1 MPYPAGGCRSIIMPT
16 LDHDKPSFSAEDG
29 ARAARHLYGLD
40 VAAESLPGERDQNFL
55 LTTAGG
61 ERFVMKI
68 SSAAEDLRVLDF
80 QNQLLMRLDAEAPGL
95 TLPHARCAPDGSAIT
110 SFQDDSG
117 EAHPVR
123 LLTWVP
129 GRPLARV
136 RPHTPELLRSLGTLL
151 GTLDSA
157 LEGFDHPAA
166 ERDLGWDPRRTT
178 WVREYLPY
186 IDDPARRDLVDG
198 LLGQADSA
206 LARLAPS
213 LRTGIIHNDANDYNV
228 IVDGVDPYARR
239 VTAVVDFGDSLRTW
253 TVNEVA
259 VAAAYAMLDKPDPL
273 RAAALV
279 VEGYHAARPLGEPEI
294 EAVFPLICTRLAVSV
309 VNSAYQRRVEPGNE
323 YLTIS
328 ERPAWELLDRLAHI
342 NPRFAYYTFR
352 GACGLEPCP
361 AAPAVREW
369 LRSQTAGFG
378 PLLEPDPRASRRVVC
393 DLGVGSADAGTP
405 ATWSDLARFSRDIRD
420 RLTAA
425 GAPVGV
431 GRYDEVRGVYASDSF
446 SKPGNDGPAWRTV
459 HLGLDLFVDPGTA
472 VRAPLAGVV
481 HSVADNAAPLDYGPT
496 VVLEHE
502 AGEGGPH
509 FFTLYGHLM
518 RASVA
523 SLRAGDRVAAGNTI
537 ARVGTPEENGGW
549 PPHLHFQVVTDLLDR
564 QGDFP
569 GVADPAERIVWLSL
583 APDPNLVAGFPEGIT
598 APRAQRGDALLAAR
612 RDVIGP
618 SLSVS
623 YRRPLTIVRGWMQ
636 HLYDADGRAYL
647 DAVNNVPHVG
657 HCHPRVVDAGR
668 RQMGLL
674 NTNTRYLHESLIAY
688 AEALCATLPEPLRA
702 CYFVNSGSEANE
714 LALRLARVF
723 TGSRETIVVD
733 VGYHGNTN
741 ALIEISPYKF
751 NGPGGAGAPPHVHVV
766 PTPDV
771 YRGLYRAPDDD
782 AGGRYAAHLADT
794 VDRISRDGG
803 RAGAFIAESIL
814 SCAGQIV
821 LPPGY
826 LKAAYA
832 HVRAA
837 GGVCLADE
845 VQAGFGRA
853 GTHFWAFETQGV
865 VPDIVTMGKPI
876 GNGHPLGAVVT
887 TREIADA
894 FANGM
899 EYFNTYGGNPVS
911 CAIGMAVLDVVRDE
925 QLQSRALRVGTHL
938 IGRLRSLM
946 GTHPLIGD
954 VRGMG
959 LFIGI
964 ELVRDRETLEPA
976 GIEAG
981 LAANRMRDLGVLVST
996 DGPFHNVL
1004 KIKPPLCFTE
1014 DNADRLA
1021 SALDEVLCEDCL
1033 QI

>member
-1 MPYPAGGCRSIIMPT
+1 MPT
-16 LDHDKPSFSAEDG
+16 LKHDQPTFSIED
-29 ARAARHLYGLD
+29 AVRAARHLYGLD

-80 QNQLLMRLDAEAPGL
+80 QNQVLMRVAAEAPGL
-95 TLPHARCAPDGSAIT
+95 ALPHARCAPDGSAT
-110 SFQDDSG
+110 TMLRAERG
-117 EAHPVR
+117 ATHPVR

-129 GRPLARV
+129 GRALACV
-136 RPHTPELLRSLGTLL
+136 RPHTPELLRSLGALL

-157 LEGFDHPAA
+157 LEGFEHPAA
-166 ERDLGWDPRRTT
+166 ERDLGWDPRRTS
-178 WVREYLPY
+178 WVRDYLPQV
-186 IDDPARRDLVDG
+186 DDPARRDLLDR
-198 LLGQADSA
+198 LLSQADAA

-213 LRTGIIHNDANDYNV
+213 LRTGVIHNDANDYNV
-228 IVDGVDPYARR
+228 IVDGNDPYARR

-273 RAAALV
+273 RAARSV

-309 VNSAYQRRVEPGNE
+309 VNSAYQRRVEPAND

-328 ERPAWELLDRLAHI
+328 ERPAWDVLERLAPI
-342 NPRFAYYTFR
+342 NPRFAHYAFR
-352 GACGLEPCP
+352 AACGLEPCP
-361 AAPAVREW
+361 AAPAVTEW
-369 LRSQTAGFG
+369 LRSQTAGFS
-378 PLLEPDPRASRRVVC
+378 PLLDPDPRASRRIVC

-405 ATWSDLARFSRDIRD
+405 DTWGDAARFSRDIRD
-420 RLTAA
+420 RIAAA
-425 GAPVGV
+425 GARVGI
-431 GRYDEVRGVYASDSF
+431 GRYDEVRGVYASDGF
-446 SKPGNDGPAWRTV
+446 AKPGNDGPAWRTV
-459 HLGLDLFVDPGTA
+459 HLGLDLFVDPGTT
-472 VRAPLAGVV
+472 VRAPLAGMVR
-481 HSVADNAAPLDYGPT
+481 SAADNAAPLDYGPT
-496 VVLEHE
+496 VILEHE
-502 AGEGGPH
+502 AGAGGPH
-509 FFTLYGHLM
+509 FFTLYGHLT
-518 RASVA
+518 RDSAA
-523 SLRAGDRVAAGNTI
+523 ALRAGDRVAAGDAI
-537 ARVGTPEENGGW
+537 ARVGTNDENGGW
-549 PPHLHFQVVTDLLDR
+549 PPHLHFQLITDLLDR
-564 QGDFP
+564 RGDFP
-569 GVADPAERIVWLSL
+569 GVADPAERDIWLSL
-583 APDPNLVAGFPEGIT
+583 APDPNLVAGFPEGVT
-598 APRAQRGDALLAAR
+598 APRAIPGDTLLSSR
-612 RDVIGP
+612 RAVIGP

-623 YRRPLTIVRGWMQ
+623 YRRPLAIVRGWMQ

-647 DAVNNVPHVG
+647 DAVNNVAHVG
-657 HCHPRVVDAGR
+657 HGHPRVVAAGR
-668 RQMGLL
+668 AQMGLL
-674 NTNTRYLHESLIAY
+674 NTNTRYLHESLVEY
-688 AEALCATLPEPLRA
+688 ADALCATLPEPLRV
-702 CYFVNSGSEANE
+702 CYVVNSGSEANE
-714 LALRLARVF
+714 LALRLARAC
-723 TGSRETIVVD
+723 TLSRETIVVD
-733 VGYHGNTN
+733 VAYHGNTN

-766 PTPDV
+766 PVPDA

-782 AGGRYAAHLADT
+782 AGCRYAAHVADA
-794 VDRISRDGG
+794 VDRITRAGG
-803 RAGAFIAESIL
+803 RVGAFIAESIL

-837 GGVCLADE
+837 GGVCIADE
-845 VQAGFGRA
+845 VQTGFGRA
-853 GTHFWAFETQGV
+853 GTRFWAFETQGV

-911 CAIGMAVLDVVRDE
+911 CAIGLAVLDVVRDE
-925 QLQSRALRVGTHL
+925 QLQSCALRVGAQL
-938 IGRLRSLM
+938 MGRLRSLM
-946 GTHPLIGD
+946 SAHPLIGD
-954 VRGMG
+954 VRGTG
-959 LFIGI
+959 LFIGV
-964 ELVRDRETLEPA
+964 ELVRDRDTLEPA
-976 GIEAG
+976 GTEAG

-1014 DNADRLA
+1014 DDAGRLA
-1021 SALDEVLCEDCL
+1021 SALDGILGEDYL
-1033 QI
+1033 QMPVQRERCP